1 MAAILVIGGGAA
13 GFFAAIHAAH
23 KNNKVVIFEKSGKVL
38 SKVKISGGGR
48 CNVTNTLTEISLLI
62 ANYPRGRKELRNVF
76 SRFSTLDTVN
86 WFESRGVK
94 LKTEPDGRMFPG
106 TDSSQTIIDCL
117 LSEIQKKGISLN
129 LNASVKEINFENSKF
144 NVLTESGMQYIF
156 DKIIIATGGFPQLK
170 TYQWLSFSGHTII
183 PPVPSL
189 FTFNIPKNP
198 FDGLMGVSVPLVRIR
213 IEGFNEISEGPMLF
227 THWGLSGPAVLKM
240 SSLAARYLSEKQYEF
255 RVGINFIPAMNEE
268 QIRQLL
274 LSNKVILKEKKII
287 NSVIAAL
294 PSRLWERLV
303 ELSGISKELKWGEVS
318 NTLFNKLA
326 SNISNS
332 LIEVKGKTTF
342 KEEFVTCGGVALKEI
357 NMSTMESK
365 LLPGLYFAEEILDI
379 DGVTGGFNFQ
389 AAWSTGFIAGTNAGA

>member
-144 NVLTESGMQYIF
+144 NVLTES
-156 DKIIIATGGFPQLK
+156 
-170 TYQWLSFSGHTII
+170 
-183 PPVPSL
+183 
-189 FTFNIPKNP
+189 
-198 FDGLMGVSVPLVRIR
+198 
-213 IEGFNEISEGPMLF
+213 
-227 THWGLSGPAVLKM
+227 
-240 SSLAARYLSEKQYEF
+240 
-255 RVGINFIPAMNEE
+255 
-268 QIRQLL
+268 
-274 LSNKVILKEKKII
+274 
-287 NSVIAAL
+287 
-294 PSRLWERLV
+294 
-303 ELSGISKELKWGEVS
+303 
-318 NTLFNKLA
+318 
-326 SNISNS
+326 
-332 LIEVKGKTTF
+332 
-342 KEEFVTCGGVALKEI
+342 
-357 NMSTMESK
+357 
-365 LLPGLYFAEEILDI
+365 
-379 DGVTGGFNFQ
+379 
-389 AAWSTGFIAGTNAGA
+389 

>member
-38 SKVKISGGGR
+38 SKVKVSGGGR

-94 LKTEPDGRMFPG
+94 LKTEPDGRMFPV

-117 LSEIQKKGISLN
+117 LSEIHQKGISLN
-129 LNASVKEINFENSKF
+129 LNTSVKEINFENSKF
-144 NVLTESGMQYIF
+144 NVLTESEMNYVF
-156 DKIIIATGGFPQLK
+156 DKIIVATGGFPQLK
-170 TYQWLSFSGHTII
+170 SYQWLSFSGHIII

-255 RVGINFIPAMNEE
+255 RVGINFIPTMNEE

-287 NSVIAAL
+287 NSVIVAL

-365 LLPGLYFAEEILDI
+365 LLPGLYFAGEILDI

-389 AAWSTGFIAGTNAGA
+389 AAWSTGFIAGTIAGS

>member
-13 GFFAAIHAAH
+13 GFFAAIHAAK

-48 CNVTNTLTEISLLI
+48 CNVTNSISEINLLI

-76 SRFSTLDTVN
+76 SRFSTSDTIN
-86 WFESRGVK
+86 WFESHGVK
-94 LKTEPDGRMFPG
+94 LKTEPDGRMFPQ

-117 LSEIQKKGISLN
+117 LSEIQQVGVTVN
-129 LNASVKEINFENSKF
+129 LNTSVREINYEKGEFK
-144 NVLTESGMQYIF
+144 VMTESGKEYIF

-170 TYQWLSFSGHTII
+170 SYHWLSFSGHQII

-240 SSLAARYLSEKQYEF
+240 SSLAARFLAEKQYDF
-255 RVGINFIPAMNEE
+255 KVGVNFIPAMNEE
-268 QIRQLL
+268 QVRQLL
-274 LSNKVILKEKKII
+274 LNNKTNIKDKKIL
-287 NSVIAAL
+287 NSVVGAL
-294 PSRLWERLV
+294 PGRLWERLV
-303 ELSGISKELKWGEVS
+303 ELSGINKELKWGEIP
-318 NTLFNKLA
+318 NALINKL
-326 SNISNS
+326 SSIISNS

-365 LLPGLYFAEEILDI
+365 LLPGLYFAGEILDI

-389 AAWSTGFIAGTNAGA
+389 AAWSTGFIAGSNAGS